1 MVYRWL
7 LLVAWTTLFA
17 VSVGAMEENAVST
30 VNDAL
35 VPRRLLALLHA
46 PEIHQELALTN
57 ENVEQLEG
65 FLRQIDGDWFR
76 SRLLAPEEQ
85 RAAVRQLESQAQG
98 WLQRNFTERQQK
110 RLQQLE
116 YQSQSLRVLCRDDVA
131 KELGLAPTQVAKFV
145 QLAQETQA
153 IEAEIAKKSP
163 RPATEEQQ
171 TQLKAAAQAE
181 HDALQTT
188 LAQNQLKKLQTLLGE
203 PFPLGNLSRIYPL
216 APEFHA
222 VADWINSDPLTLKDL
237 RGQVVLVHF
246 YAFQC
251 HNCHA
256 NFEIYKRWHKEL
268 RDKGVVVVG
277 IQTPETSAERDLK
290 AVKKAAK
297 EKGLDFPILVDLQS
311 QNWNAWGNT
320 MWPTV
325 YVVDKR
331 GYIRH
336 WWQGELNWEGATGD
350 KTIEKVVQTALS
362 EN

>member
-1 MVYRWL
+1 
-7 LLVAWTTLFA
+7 
-17 VSVGAMEENAVST
+17 MEENAVST
-30 VNDAL
+30 TNDAL

-46 PEIHQELALTN
+46 PEVHQELGLTS
-57 ENVEQLEG
+57 EYVERLEE

-85 RAAVRQLESQAQG
+85 RAAVRQLETQTHG
-98 WLQRNFTERQQK
+98 WLKKNLTEPQLN

-116 YQSQSLRVLCRDDVA
+116 YQGQSLRVLCRDDVA
-131 KELGLAPTQVAKFV
+131 QELKLTPAQVAKFV
-145 QLAQETQA
+145 QLATETQA
-153 IEAEIAKKSP
+153 IEAEIAKNSP
-163 RPATEEQQ
+163 KPATEEQQ
-171 TQLKAAAQAE
+171 SQLKAAAQAE
-181 HDALQTT
+181 HDALTTT

-222 VADWINSDPLTLKDL
+222 VADWINSEPLTLEAL
-237 RGQVVLVHF
+237 RGKVVLVHF

-256 NFEIYKRWHKEL
+256 NFEIYKKWHKEL

-277 IQTPETSAERDLK
+277 IQTPETSAERDPK

-297 EKGLDFPILVDLQS
+297 EKGLEFPILIDLQS
-311 QNWNAWGNT
+311 KNWEAWGNT

-325 YVVDKR
+325 YVIDKR

-350 KTIEKVVQTALS
+350 KTIETVVQKALT
-362 EN
+362 ED